1 MLFFFI
7 PQDVSITSEGTLTGN
22 SKGVKTT
29 IKYER
34 QTFNLEGQVTD
45 ESQYGSLRSSGT
57 FRFAHPNSFTDV
69 QVTGDVFNDYE
80 KVGGNAEIK
89 YQMTRE
95 RSMQTV
101 SLKTQV
107 TKASSDFSLEV
118 SEDICL

>member
-1 MLFFFI
+1 MC
-7 PQDVSITSEGTLTGN
+7 DGTLTGN

-34 QTFNLEGQVTD
+34 QSFTIEGQVTD

-69 QVTGDVFNDYE
+69 QVSGDVFNDDE
-80 KVGGNAEIK
+80 KVGGNAEIQ

-95 RSMQTV
+95 RSMQKA

-107 TKASSDFSLEV
+107 TKASRDFSLEV
-118 SEDICL
+118 SDDSYLLPLTKLSNY